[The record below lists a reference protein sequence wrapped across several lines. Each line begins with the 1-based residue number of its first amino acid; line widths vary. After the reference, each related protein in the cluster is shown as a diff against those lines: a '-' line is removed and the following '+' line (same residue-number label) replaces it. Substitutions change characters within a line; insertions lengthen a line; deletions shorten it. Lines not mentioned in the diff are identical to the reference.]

1 MTKFVML
8 ALVAFSLAA
17 CETATTDD
25 VALRS
30 DVGPTASHHQPM
42 VRGPVVPDRVEPAA
56 RRTATAPRVARVV
69 PNPLSQT
76 ATTGSTAAA
85 PMGAHQT
92 APASAPQAAVPTEPA
107 QSASTTEEPQPSE
120 TATAPLAPVDA
131 VLMQDST
138 RTAET
143 QPSAPIEFLP
153 KDLTPEKIEA
163 MFGGMPFLLIAAIAA
178 ALVAS
183 LGLALRRPSRGRNE
197 YADHRDNVDHLDDH
211 REPYAA

>member
-17 CETATTDD
+17 CETATKDD

-30 DVGPTASHHQPM
+30 DVGPATSHDRPV
-42 VRGPVVPDRVEPAA
+42 VRGPVVPDRVEPAG
-56 RRTATAPRVARVV
+56 RPVTAPRVARVV

-76 ATTGSTAAA
+76 TTSGSAATASVAAPARAPQVAPATQAPAASTATEELQPSDAA
-85 PMGAHQT
+85 P
-92 APASAPQAAVPTEPA
+92 API
-107 QSASTTEEPQPSE
+107 
-120 TATAPLAPVDA
+120 APVDA
-131 VLMQDST
+131 VLMQDNA
-138 RTAET
+138 RTAEP

-153 KDLTPEKIEA
+153 KDLTPQKIEA
-163 MFGGMPFLLIAAIAA
+163 MFGGMPFLLLAAIAA

-183 LGLALRRPSRGRNE
+183 FGLALRRPNSARNE
-197 YADHRDNVDHLDDH
+197 YAGHRDNVDHLDDH

>member
-17 CETATTDD
+17 CETATKDD

-30 DVGPTASHHQPM
+30 DVSPTVSHHHPM

-56 RRTATAPRVARVV
+56 HRPATAPRVARVV

-76 ATTGSTAAA
+76 ATTGSAVAS
-85 PMGAHQT
+85 
-92 APASAPQAAVPTEPA
+92 APASAPQSVPTEPA
-107 QSASTTEEPQPSE
+107 QPASAAAEAQPSE
-120 TATAPLAPVDA
+120 TASPPAPVDA
-131 VLMQDST
+131 NPTQDSA
-138 RTAET
+138 RAAET

-153 KDLTPEKIEA
+153 KDMTPEKIEA

-183 LGLALRRPSRGRNE
+183 LGLALRRPNSASNE

>member
-1 MTKFVML
+1 MTKVVML

-17 CETATTDD
+17 CETATKED

-30 DVGPTASHHQPM
+30 DVGPSASHHLPM
-42 VRGPVVPDRVEPAA
+42 VRGPVVSDRVEPAA
-56 RRTATAPRVARVV
+56 QRAAVAPRVARVV

-76 ATTGSTAAA
+76 ATTGSSV
-85 PMGAHQT
+85 
-92 APASAPQAAVPTEPA
+92 ASAPTSTPQSVPTEPVQPA
-107 QSASTTEEPQPSE
+107 SAAAEPQPSE
-120 TATAPLAPVDA
+120 AASAPPTPLDA
-131 VLMQDST
+131 NPTQDST

-183 LGLALRRPSRGRNE
+183 LGLAMRQPSSARNE

-211 REPYAA
+211 REPFAA